1 MAGKQDNAMYKLLI
15 ADADAAVRGNLLYR
29 IDWDEIGF
37 VPVKLMHDGERVL
50 EYLQENEVQVLLAD
64 VRLPKVSG
72 LELARVIRK
81 KYPHIQVILMSSE
94 RDFDAVREAVRCRA
108 YEFLPKTGDYDLLKA
123 VFLRMKMEMDA
134 AAGEDRLLCGC
145 TEEEYALM
153 LEIVKALSK
162 PDSREDEQTWLSYA
176 RLKPLMHSAPAEV
189 RKLLAGRL
197 WQLLRHELVH
207 QYEQMTEVLVRKV
220 SEVLQSEQLPQQLLL
235 WMLQQLK
242 EELIRQ
248 GVSFHERVA
257 VDDSIIRA
265 CQYIQEHLSE
275 RFTYRD
281 VADYI
286 HISPRHFIRRF
297 HSEMD
302 ETFTDYVVRLRVQM
316 AMELLGQGMSPTEVP
331 EAVGYRDEKY
341 FGKLFREHAGCTLRE
356 FQRREQAGAAV

>member
-1 MAGKQDNAMYKLLI
+1 MYKLII
-15 ADADAAVRGNLLYR
+15 ADADPAFRGNLLYK
-29 IDWDEIGF
+29 IDWNKLGF
-37 VPVKLMHDGERVL
+37 LPAKTMHDGERVL
-50 EYLQENEVQVLLAD
+50 EYLRDNEPQVLLAD
-64 VRLPKVSG
+64 VRLPKISG
-72 LELARVIRK
+72 LELARIIRK
-81 KYPHIQVILMSSE
+81 KYPKIQVVLMSSD
-94 RDFDAVREAVRCRA
+94 RDFDAAREAVRCRV
-108 YEFLPKTGDYDLLKA
+108 YDYVLKTGDYEQLKT
-123 VFLRMKMEMDA
+123 VFLRLKIEMEA
-134 AAGEDRLLCGC
+134 SAGEDRLLSGC

-207 QYEQMTEVLVRKV
+207 QYEQMTEMLVLKV

-275 RFTYRD
+275 RFTYRE
-281 VADYI
+281 VADHI

-302 ETFTDYVVRLRVQM
+302 ETFTDYVVRLRVQL
-316 AMELLGQGMSPTEVP
+316 AMELLRRGVSPAEVP

-341 FGKLFREHAGCTLRE
+341 FGKLFREQAGCTLRE
-356 FQRREQAGAAV
+356 FQRREQTGAAV

>member
-1 MAGKQDNAMYKLLI
+1 MYKLII
-15 ADADAAVRGNLLYR
+15 ADADAAFRGNLLYR
-29 IDWDEIGF
+29 IDWGKIGF
-37 VPVKLMHDGERVL
+37 VPVKTMHDGERVL
-50 EYLQENEVQVLLAD
+50 EYLRHNDVQVLLTDA
-64 VRLPKVSG
+64 RLPKISG
-72 LELARVIRK
+72 LELGRIIRK
-81 KYPHIQVILMSSE
+81 KYPHMQVILMSSD
-94 RDFDAVREAVRCRA
+94 RDFDMVREAVRCRA
-108 YEFLPKTGDYDLLKA
+108 YEFFVKNGDYDQLMS
-123 VFLRMKMEMDA
+123 VFLRLKVELDTS
-134 AAGEDRLLCGC
+134 AGEDRLLADC

-189 RKLLAGRL
+189 RKLLAGQL
-197 WQLLRHELVH
+197 WQFMKHELMH
-207 QYEQMTEVLVRKV
+207 QYEQMTETLVLKI
-220 SEVLQSEQLPQQLLL
+220 SNMLQSEQRHHPQLLL
-235 WMLQQLK
+235 WLLQQLK
-242 EELIRQ
+242 EELLNQ
-248 GVSFHERVA
+248 DLTFHEWVA

-275 RFTYRD
+275 RFTYRE

-316 AMELLGQGMSPTEVP
+316 AMELLRQGVPPVEVP

-341 FGKLFREHAGCTLRE
+341 FGKLFREYAGCTLRE
-356 FQRREQAGAAV
+356 FQRREQTGAAVM

>member
-1 MAGKQDNAMYKLLI
+1 MAGKQENAMYKLLI

-29 IDWDEIGF
+29 IDWGEIGF
-37 VPVKLMHDGERVL
+37 VPVKTMHDGERVL
-50 EYLQENEVQVLLAD
+50 EYLRENDVQVLLTD

-81 KYPHIQVILMSSE
+81 KHPHIQVILLSSE

-108 YEFLPKTGDYDLLKA
+108 YEFLPKTEDYDLLKT
-123 VFLRMKMEMDA
+123 VFLRLKMELDA
-134 AAGEDRLLCGC
+134 AIGEDRLLCDC

-153 LEIVKALSK
+153 LEIVQALSK
-162 PDSREDEQTWLSYA
+162 PDSKDEEQLRLSYA
-176 RLKPLMHSAPAEV
+176 RLKPLMHSAPTEV
-189 RKLLAGRL
+189 RKLLAGQL
-197 WQLLRHELVH
+197 WQLLKREVMH
-207 QYEQMTEVLVRKV
+207 QYEQMAEALVLKASKV
-220 SEVLQSEQLPQQLLL
+220 LESEQQPNGQLLL

-248 GVSFHERVA
+248 GVVFHERVA

-265 CQYIQEHLSE
+265 CQYIQEHLAE

-281 VADYI
+281 VADHI

-302 ETFTDYVVRLRVQM
+302 ETFTDYVVRLRVQL

-356 FQRREQAGAAV
+356 FQRREQTAIL